1 MEKILNKIKLLGK
14 DILIFFGYFLL
25 MLVFRTYLTRGNSY
39 NLTPLIETIIYLLL
53 SIYLFIVFRKELKS
67 SLKDFKKNGRGY
79 LKKGFQIYFKAY
91 LLVIIIQLILFKL
104 VGNLPTNEELNR
116 EAIRNSIFYSAL
128 QMCIFAPFQEELV
141 FRLNF
146 RNLFKN
152 KIIFSFFTGVLF
164 GSMHLLVAESL
175 IELLYIVTYSIMG
188 FVLGYMYFDSDNIYT
203 SMCLHAFN
211 NTFALVIT
219 IIGAFI

>member
-79 LKKGFQIYFKAY
+79 LKNGFQIYFKAY

-152 KIIFSFFTGVLF
+152 KIIFSIFTGVLF

>member
-1 MEKILNKIKLLGK
+1 
-14 DILIFFGYFLL
+14 
-25 MLVFRTYLTRGNSY
+25 
-39 NLTPLIETIIYLLL
+39 
-53 SIYLFIVFRKELKS
+53 
-67 SLKDFKKNGRGY
+67 
-79 LKKGFQIYFKAY
+79 
-91 LLVIIIQLILFKL
+91 
-104 VGNLPTNEELNR
+104 
-116 EAIRNSIFYSAL
+116 
-128 QMCIFAPFQEELV
+128 MCIFAPFQEELV

-152 KIIFSFFTGVLF
+152 KIVFSIFTGVLF